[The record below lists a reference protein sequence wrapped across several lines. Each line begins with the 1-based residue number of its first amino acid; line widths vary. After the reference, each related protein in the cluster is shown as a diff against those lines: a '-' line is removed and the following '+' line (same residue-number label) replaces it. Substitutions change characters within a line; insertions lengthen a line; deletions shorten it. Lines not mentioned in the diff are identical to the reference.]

1 MEEWKKAE
9 QKTAWGNLSKW
20 EGFCLMQWTFL
31 LLSCIPISY
40 SFVHIQSCHE
50 FLPQWEPS
58 FYCDPLPSNCD
69 KVLHSYAYRIN

>member
-1 MEEWKKAE
+1 
-9 QKTAWGNLSKW
+9 
-20 EGFCLMQWTFL
+20 MQWTFL